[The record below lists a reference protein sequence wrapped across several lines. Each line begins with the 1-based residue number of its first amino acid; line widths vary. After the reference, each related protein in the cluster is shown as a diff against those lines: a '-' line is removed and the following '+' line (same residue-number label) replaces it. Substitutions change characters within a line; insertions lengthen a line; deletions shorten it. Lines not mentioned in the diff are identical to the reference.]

1 MKKVSCT
8 SSLIQAIR
16 IPGTSQVHCE
26 FCDDG
31 TEFTSSATGS
41 GFGTGTG
48 SGGAGT
54 GSGAGSESG
63 SASGGDAV
71 QTGDDGGNGGDF
83 DYNNALNNLA
93 SLDPDQDLVRNISEI

>member
-1 MKKVSCT
+1 MINKT
-8 SSLIQAIR
+8 ITL
-16 IPGTSQVHCE
+16 PGISQVHCE
-26 FCDDG
+26 FCDNG

-48 SGGAGT
+48 SGAGA

-63 SASGGDAV
+63 PTSNGDAAESNA
-71 QTGDDGGNGGDF
+71 DDGGNGGDF

-93 SLDPDQDLVRNISEI
+93 SLDPDQDLV

>member
-1 MKKVSCT
+1 MRDYKYNKAT
-8 SSLIQAIR
+8 Y
-16 IPGTSQVHCE
+16 IPGISQVHCE

-48 SGGAGT
+48 SG
-54 GSGAGSESG
+54 AGSDAG
-63 SASGGDAV
+63 SASDGDAV

-93 SLDPDQDLVRNISEI
+93 SLDPDQDLV